1 MKKYLS
7 LLFAAAGL
15 LTACDSFLDQPPLD
29 VPTRPEDIFSKRA
42 TAEKY
47 LYGVYSYVPNYANQ
61 TANGNYTGEPWA
73 CLSDEADNGAN
84 HSSVKICDG
93 SWNPG
98 SIPYDKWD
106 FYWKGIREASYFMQH
121 IGICK
126 ELEQERIDHYYN
138 EARFLRAYYYF
149 LLMRL
154 YGPVPILPNEV
165 PEDPND
171 DYFKRHPGRDPW
183 DCCVEWVCNEFT
195 QAAGG
200 LKLGQLSSDYG
211 RPTPG
216 AALALKSRLLLYSAS
231 ELFNPRGESVFKGWV
246 SKKDGKELVPTAY
259 DASKWKKAADAAKEV
274 IDLQLEGQAA
284 YALVEKYDDGVL
296 NPYKSLYG
304 VWTDK
309 WNSETIFGR
318 IINQQAFYQ
327 RLISR
332 SVNNNCWSIVN
343 PSQKLVDAYAM
354 KNGRYPIT
362 GYADATAATDG
373 GEFPVIDPES
383 GYFEVAADA
392 PFDTSVLGYQNNYVH
407 PFDGRKRSIVRMWAD
422 REPRFYMDIAY
433 NSLDYCLGVSGDGYV
448 PSNIAAGKVKTLNH
462 AYKGSGGLPNSS
474 HTATG
479 YCQRKMTSRQIDPTL
494 NTAAGWVQPFVYP
507 MIRLAEIYLN
517 YVEALIEYE
526 PQHPDVLLY
535 WNRIRRRAGVPDIE
549 KVYPGIEGDQNRL
562 REMIRRERQV
572 ELALEG
578 HRYFDT
584 RRWRIAEKTNN
595 GKIYGMNIY
604 SALGSPMGKPVDK
617 DGNETFYKR
626 TVSEHGERVFK
637 KAYYLWPINQDEI
650 DRNRQIE
657 QAPGWM

>member
-1 MKKYLS
+1 MKKLIYS
-7 LLFAAAGL
+7 LAIAAGL
-15 LTACDSFLDQPPLD
+15 AAVSCDSFLDQQPLD
-29 VPTRPEDIFSKRA
+29 VPSTKEDIFRKRA

-47 LYGVYSYVPNYANQ
+47 LYGVYNYVPNYANQ
-61 TANGNYTGEPWA
+61 SANGVNGEPWTCA
-73 CLSDEADNGAN
+73 GDEADNGAN
-84 HSSVKICDG
+84 HTVVQINDG

-98 SIPYDKWD
+98 NIPYDKWD
-106 FYWKGIREASYFMQH
+106 HYWKGIREASYFMQNIH
-121 IGICK
+121 MCE
-126 ELEQERIDHYYN
+126 ELDPERRDHYYH

-165 PEDPND
+165 PDDPND
-171 DYFKRHPGRDPW
+171 SYFRQHLGRDKW
-183 DCCVEWVCNEFT
+183 DKCVEWVAEELRL
-195 QAAGG
+195 AAEG
-200 LKLGQLSSDYG
+200 LKQGQVSSDYG

-216 AALALKSRLLLYSAS
+216 AALALRARLLLYSAS
-231 ELFNPRGESVFKGWV
+231 ELFNPRGESVFRGWV
-246 SKKDGKELVPTAY
+246 SKKSGEELVPTTF
-259 DASKWKKAADAAKEV
+259 DVEKWRKAAAAAKEV
-274 IDLQLEGQAA
+274 IDLRHDGAPA
-284 YALVEKYDDGVL
+284 YALVEKYDNGEL

-304 VWTDK
+304 VWVDK

-327 RLISR
+327 RMISR
-332 SVNNNCWSIVN
+332 SVNNNCWAIVN

-362 GYADATAATDG
+362 GYRDATATTDG
-373 GEFPVIDPES
+373 GEQPIIDPES
-383 GYFEVAADA
+383 GYFEVSADD
-392 PFDTSVLGYQNNYVH
+392 PFDASVLGYQNNYVH

-433 NSLDYCLGVSGDGYV
+433 NALDYCLGVSGDGFV
-448 PSNIAAGKVKTLNH
+448 PSNIAAAKVKTLAHQYN
-462 AYKGSGGLPNSS
+462 GSGGLPQSS

-507 MIRLAEIYLN
+507 MIRLAEVYLN
-517 YVEALIEYE
+517 YVEALIECD
-526 PQHPDVLLY
+526 PTNADVLLY
-535 WNRIRRRAGVPDIE
+535 WNKIRRRAGVPNIE
-549 KVYPGIEGDQNRL
+549 QVYPGIESDQNRM

-584 RRWRIAEKTNN
+584 RRWRIAERTNN

-604 SALGSPMGKPVDK
+604 SSLGSPMGKPIDK
-617 DGNETFYKR
+617 EGRETFYKR
-626 TVSEHGERVFK
+626 TVSEHGNRLFK
-637 KAYYLWPINQDEI
+637 QAYYLWPINQDEI
-650 DRNRQIE
+650 DRNRSIE